1 MNLKID
7 KNILAISVIAL
18 LVIVCAILFEV
29 SLSLKRERDTL
40 RSRQKEMLALS
51 NEYAGLKTAV
61 DMVEGKRS
69 LTKVEGIVQAV
80 DEVFKSMGLGQK
92 VKSVKSTGTRE
103 KKFASE
109 EEAEV
114 SVEKV
119 TMNEMVNILYRI
131 ENAPMILTVRKTSMK
146 ASFDNPSLLNV
157 TMTVGLIKPK
167 LSPK

>member
-1 MNLKID
+1 MNLRVD
-7 KNILAISVIAL
+7 RNVLVISVIAL
-18 LVIVCAILFEV
+18 LFIVCVILFEV
-29 SLSLKRERDTL
+29 SLSLKSERETL
-40 RSRQKEMLALS
+40 WSQQREMLALS

-61 DMVEGKRS
+61 DTVERKKS
-69 LTKVEGIVQAV
+69 ISKVEGIVQAV

-109 EEAEV
+109 EEADV

-131 ENAPMILTVRKTSMK
+131 ENAPMILTVKKASIKT
-146 ASFDNPSLLNV
+146 SFDNPSLLNI
-157 TMTVGLIKPK
+157 TMTVAVIKPK
-167 LSPK
+167 

>member
-1 MNLKID
+1 MKID

-18 LVIVCAILFEV
+18 LFIVCAILFEV
-29 SLSLKRERDTL
+29 SLSLKRERYTL
-40 RSRQKEMLALS
+40 RSRQEEMLALS

-61 DMVEGKRS
+61 DAVEGKRS

-146 ASFDNPSLLNV
+146 TSFDNPSLLNV

>member
-1 MNLKID
+1 MNLKAD
-7 KNILAISVIAL
+7 RNVLVISVIAL
-18 LVIVCAILFEV
+18 LFIVCVILFEV

-40 RSRQKEMLALS
+40 RSQQKEMLALS
-51 NEYAGLKTAV
+51 NEYAGLKNAV
-61 DMVEGKRS
+61 DAVEGKRS

-131 ENAPMILTVRKTSMK
+131 ENAPMILTVRKTSIK
-146 ASFDNPSLLNV
+146 TSFDNPSLLNV

>member
-18 LVIVCAILFEV
+18 LFIVCAILFEV

-40 RSRQKEMLALS
+40 RSRQNEMLALS

-61 DMVEGKRS
+61 DAVEGKRS

-146 ASFDNPSLLNV
+146 TSFDNPSLLNV

>member
-1 MNLKID
+1 MNFKVDRNVLV
-7 KNILAISVIAL
+7 ISVIAL
-18 LVIVCAILFEV
+18 LFIVCVILFEV
-29 SLSLKRERDTL
+29 SLSLKRERETL
-40 RSRQKEMLALS
+40 RSRQKEMLVLS
-51 NEYAGLKTAV
+51 NEYAGLKTALES
-61 DMVEGKRS
+61 VEGKKS
-69 LTKVEGIVQAV
+69 FTKVEGIVQAV

-103 KKFASE
+103 KNFALE

-131 ENAPMILTVRKTSMK
+131 ENAPMILTVRKTSIK
-146 ASFDNPSLLNV
+146 TSFDNPSLLNV
-157 TMTVGLIKPK
+157 TMTVALIKPK

>member
-18 LVIVCAILFEV
+18 LFIVCAILFEV

-40 RSRQKEMLALS
+40 RSQQKEMLALS

-61 DMVEGKRS
+61 DAVEGKRS

-146 ASFDNPSLLNV
+146 TSFDNPSLLNV

-167 LSPK
+167 

>member
-1 MNLKID
+1 MNLKAD
-7 KNILAISVIAL
+7 RNVLAISVIAL

-61 DMVEGKRS
+61 DAVEGKRS

-146 ASFDNPSLLNV
+146 TSFDNPSLLNV

>member
-1 MNLKID
+1 MNLKVD
-7 KNILAISVIAL
+7 RNVLVISVIAVL
-18 LVIVCAILFEV
+18 FIACIIMFEV
-29 SLSLKRERDTL
+29 SLSLKKERDTL
-40 RSRQKEMLALS
+40 RSQQKEMLALS

-61 DMVEGKRS
+61 DSVEGKKS
-69 LTKVEGIVQAV
+69 HAKVEGIVQAV

-92 VKSVKSTGTRE
+92 VKSVKSTGSRE
-103 KKFASE
+103 KKFAFE
-109 EEAEV
+109 EEADV

-146 ASFDNPSLLNV
+146 TSFDNPSLLNV

-167 LSPK
+167 